1 MWHFLLSQALF
12 SLRRWAPSPKFVASN
27 KFVGISKDSSA
38 NLYRRQ
44 WVRRWIFRS
53 SLRRCSIE
61 KMFLNIL
68 QNSQENTCARVSFLI
83 KLKTFIRDDTHM
95 TSMKIVQFSTPPVP
109 PPLSSYVQNSSTPLT
124 LDVQFQTKSPPSP
137 YDNQSIK
144 RKQSKD
150 DYYKLSCLTFWLAFV
165 FSINSLILSGFPLI
179 CFH

>member
-1 MWHFLLSQALF
+1 
-12 SLRRWAPSPKFVASN
+12 
-27 KFVGISKDSSA
+27 
-38 NLYRRQ
+38 
-44 WVRRWIFRS
+44 
-53 SLRRCSIE
+53 
-61 KMFLNIL
+61 MFLNIL

-83 KLKTFIRDDTHM
+83 KLEIFIRDDTHM
-95 TSMKIVQFSTPPVP
+95 TPMKNVQFSTPPVP
-109 PPLSSYVQNSSTPLT
+109 APLSSYVQNSSTPLT

-150 DYYKLSCLTFWLAFV
+150 DYYMLSCLTFWLAFV

>member
-83 KLKTFIRDDTHM
+83 KLETFIRDDTHM
-95 TSMKIVQFSTPPVP
+95 TSMKIVQFSTPPRP
-109 PPLSSYVQNSSTPLT
+109 TPLVQLRPKFFHP
-124 LDVQFQTKSPPSP
+124 LDLGRPISNKIPSL
-137 YDNQSIK
+137 SI
-144 RKQSKD
+144 S
-150 DYYKLSCLTFWLAFV
+150 
-165 FSINSLILSGFPLI
+165 
-179 CFH
+179 